1 MSAAGKT
8 SSAQVPGV
16 VEAGIGRCESDR
28 EAALGLPAGNHVELA
43 HRAEQLASVAER
55 EQSWWAM
62 LAGWVRRPDSG
73 LSPVFAMAVT
83 AAQDQA
89 GSDRMFWAE
98 TARYWQHRAEGRSHE
113 DATDAA
119 KAAQTAAAP
128 AGTGVSS

>member
-1 MSAAGKT
+1 MTAAAKT

-16 VEAGIGRCESDR
+16 VEAGIGRCDSDR

-73 LSPVFAMAVT
+73 LSPVFAIAVT
-83 AAQDQA
+83 AARDQA
-89 GSDRMFWAE
+89 GSDRMFWTE
-98 TARYWQHRAEGRSHE
+98 TARYWQHRAAGLSHQ
-113 DATDAA
+113 DATEAA
-119 KAAQTAAAP
+119 KTAATP
-128 AGTGVSS
+128 TDTGVLS